1 MDSQEK
7 SQKLT
12 RVLRWTARVWSI
24 PAILFAG
31 GHLLF
36 PESNGGG
43 EVFWDEWLAL
53 GAMFASV
60 FALLLAWWKEK
71 IGGWASLGLLA
82 IALIIYAIYRQEF
95 FPIQGLVV
103 LLVGIVIPAAL
114 FLTADRMRMAQTS

>member
-12 RVLRWTARVWSI
+12 KVLRWTARVWSI

-31 GHLLF
+31 GNLLF
-36 PESNGGG
+36 PESNGGV
-43 EVFWDEWLAL
+43 EVFWYEWLAL

-71 IGGWASLGLLA
+71 IGGWASLGLL
-82 IALIIYAIYRQEF
+82 IMSVIIYGIYAGEF
-95 FPIQGLVV
+95 FPAWWI
-103 LLVGIVIPAAL
+103 LLIGIAAPAIL
-114 FLTADRMRMAQTS
+114 FLAVDRMGMTQTS